1 MLYDRFDS
9 VQPDTGIVLLPDAR
23 FESDPWFTNQR
34 CVQCAL
40 GNPTHN
46 SAMVTEGMK
55 TSALWQQING
65 SLSPRISRTL
75 NKIWHNSIILKQALS
90 EHTLSREMQ
99 ERKVLRRTASQV
111 CWKFWLSLS
120 TFRILFWLFTWI
132 RFELACVWKAHRAT
146 LYVTVSVCLK
156 RGSYVVLVQ
165 FRKTSWDR
173 QLLNQVLHTHF
184 HTLSHMHLHIS
195 ALGVPA

>member
-1 MLYDRFDS
+1 M
-9 VQPDTGIVLLPDAR
+9 TGLTLSSLTRAIVLLPDAR

-99 ERKVLRRTASQV
+99 ERKVLRRTASQAAESFDSLCQHFESSSDCLLWASVRLKGSSRHIV
-111 CWKFWLSLS
+111 CYSF
-120 TFRILFWLFTWI
+120 
-132 RFELACVWKAHRAT
+132 CVSK
-146 LYVTVSVCLK
+146 K
-156 RGSYVVLVQ
+156 
-165 FRKTSWDR
+165 R
-173 QLLNQVLHTHF
+173 QLCSF
-184 HTLSHMHLHIS
+184 SSI
-195 ALGVPA
+195 

>member
-1 MLYDRFDS
+1 
-9 VQPDTGIVLLPDAR
+9 
-23 FESDPWFTNQR
+23 
-34 CVQCAL
+34 
-40 GNPTHN
+40 
-46 SAMVTEGMK
+46 MVTEGMK

-65 SLSPRISRTL
+65 SLSPQISRTL

-120 TFRILFWLFTWI
+120 TFWILFWLFTWI

-184 HTLSHMHLHIS
+184 HTCTCIFQLWECPLKSITIYCILTLPHPLFIEQRRIKFS
-195 ALGVPA
+195 APGRALP